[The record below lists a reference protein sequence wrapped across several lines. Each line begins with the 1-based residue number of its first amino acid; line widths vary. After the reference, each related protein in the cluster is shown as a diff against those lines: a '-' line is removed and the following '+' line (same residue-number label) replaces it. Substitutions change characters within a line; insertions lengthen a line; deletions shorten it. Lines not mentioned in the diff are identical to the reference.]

1 MYSVLCVRVKCE
13 GREREL
19 RTKNNRSV
27 FSAAALPR
35 LVARWARRGDGRP
48 KPLSFNS
55 EQLAVAVGRNKQP
68 AEQSRV
74 EQPQGFL
81 DKLAEGRPI
90 GKRKPTKDDKKLTH
104 TDKKDCN
111 QVG

>member
-1 MYSVLCVRVKCE
+1 MRRE
-13 GREREL
+13 REREL

-81 DKLAEGRPI
+81 DKLAEGHPI